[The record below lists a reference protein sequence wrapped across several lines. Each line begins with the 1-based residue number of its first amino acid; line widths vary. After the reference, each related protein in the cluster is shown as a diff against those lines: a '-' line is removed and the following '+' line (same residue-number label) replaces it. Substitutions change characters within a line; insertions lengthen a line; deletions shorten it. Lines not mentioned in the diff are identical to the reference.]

1 MVQDERLVELL
12 SGSLDG
18 DLNSEESS
26 ELKAMLEG
34 SAEARALA
42 DELRADREAL
52 RALPLLRAPEGL
64 KQKTLLKT
72 RVKAPGGAAPWTRR
86 LMMAAGFLV
95 ALGLLWTLRPGQ
107 ALMSRLHLQP
117 GQLAMTPA
125 SASQELHLLAADA
138 NKPHVMMSQAVT
150 GRFNGGQAKLHL
162 RCDAGLS
169 KGGRLKVA
177 LAYDFDGDGKID
189 LRTDHQVLELDN
201 KEGYQELACVFPHHS
216 GMKDL
221 ARGHVHVEL
230 SPESAD
236 GPGLKLQLD
245 PAQARLELPYDT
257 LQGMAAPE
265 GTVEASH
272 RPQLHS

>member
-1 MVQDERLVELL
+1 MVQDERLIELL
-12 SGSLDG
+12 SGSLDD
-18 DLNSEESS
+18 DLSAAESS
-26 ELKAMLEG
+26 ELQAVLES
-34 SAEARALA
+34 SAEARALL

-52 RALPLLRAPEGL
+52 RGLPVLTVPADLKQRTLLRA
-64 KQKTLLKT
+64 
-72 RVKAPGGAAPWTRR
+72 RMKAPGGAAPWTRR

-95 ALGLLWTLRPGQ
+95 TLGLLWTVRPGQ
-107 ALMSRLHLQP
+107 VLMSRLHLQP
-117 GQLAMTPA
+117 GQLAVTPA

-162 RCDAGLS
+162 RCDAGLL

-177 LAYDFDGDGKID
+177 LAFDFDGDGKVD
-189 LRTDHQVLELDN
+189 LRTDHQVLEVDD

-230 SPESAD
+230 SSESAD
-236 GPGLKLQLD
+236 GPGLNVQLD

-265 GTVEASH
+265 GTVEAH
-272 RPQLHS
+272 HDQRRHS